1 MGETR
6 QLTLQ
11 HAATTLNLLEGLG
24 FVVNYPQVS
33 PNTLPRNRILRIHS
47 KFSQSKLES
56 PKGQNKE
63 SPSKQSEAVGQPCSY
78 SPEIGKIFWAYY
90 TCLNSGSIPC
100 STTHRYL
107 QHAKNSV
114 LNSETTKIIRSP
126 GQSRPRGSAGSSVV
140 ERQPSW
146 LEWKGPSPSVYGL
159 YHRDRCI
166 PARMGAYCQGIS
178 TGGDGLW
185 RKACI
190 T

>member
-63 SPSKQSEAVGQPCSY
+63 SPLGNPVVTVRKLAKFFGPTISASIQAVFPAPLHY
-78 SPEIGKIFWAYY
+78 
-90 TCLNSGSIPC
+90 
-100 STTHRYL
+100 RYL
-107 QHAKNSV
+107 QNAKNSV

-140 ERQPSW
+140 ERQPSC
-146 LEWKGPSPSVYGL
+146 LEWKGFYPSVYGP

-166 PARMGAYCQGIS
+166 SARMGAHCQGIS
-178 TGGDGLW
+178 TGGDGL
-185 RKACI
+185 
-190 T
+190 